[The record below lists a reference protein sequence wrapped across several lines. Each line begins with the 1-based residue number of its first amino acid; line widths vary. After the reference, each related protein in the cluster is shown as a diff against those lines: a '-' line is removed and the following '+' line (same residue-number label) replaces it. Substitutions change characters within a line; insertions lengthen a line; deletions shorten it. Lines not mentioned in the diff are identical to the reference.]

1 MSIFLTF
8 DPMLFR
14 KFSARTI
21 LLLALLSLALTG
33 CFEIVEDITVHAD
46 GTGTFS
52 YSINMSQSKSQLD
65 GIMKLDS
72 SDGYRVPKKSSIM
85 ADIETAKKTLNGING
100 ISAVSSTADWVNY
113 IFNIKFNFNSVQ
125 TLNTSLEALS
135 EQFTSDHK
143 RIPEASDNFF
153 WTGKG
158 FERRSHYDA
167 KAMAPKLGQKDKDIL
182 RKATYTCIYRF
193 DGEVQSCSNTD
204 AQISKNGKSVMLR
217 LNMLQL
223 AQGDKTM
230 INAIKLR

>member
-1 MSIFLTF
+1 
-8 DPMLFR
+8 MLFR
-14 KFSARTI
+14 KFSSLAVFA
-21 LLLALLSLALTG
+21 LALLSFALTG

-52 YSINMSQSKSQLD
+52 YTVNMSQSKAQLD

-72 SDGYRVPKKSSIM
+72 TEGYRVPRKSSIM
-85 ADIETAKKTLNGING
+85 ADIETAKKTLNNLKG
-100 ISAVSSTADWVNY
+100 ISAVSSTADWMNY

-153 WTGKG
+153 WTGKA
-158 FERRSHYDA
+158 FERKSHYDA
-167 KAMAPKLGQKDKDIL
+167 KTMAPKLGQKDKDIL

-193 DGEVQSCSNTD
+193 DTDVQSCSNTD

-223 AQGDKTM
+223 AQGEKSM